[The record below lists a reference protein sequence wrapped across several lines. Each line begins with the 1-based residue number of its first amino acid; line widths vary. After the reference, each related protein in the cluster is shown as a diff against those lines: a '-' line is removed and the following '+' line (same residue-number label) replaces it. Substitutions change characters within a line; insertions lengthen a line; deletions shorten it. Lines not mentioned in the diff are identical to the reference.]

1 MDFASREPMANEHYP
16 RDFTPDLTPKQIAL
30 TSMEPD
36 TPPLGLTAM
45 VNCRA
50 RASEIP
56 QLPPLHRRGRSG
68 RAARGS
74 RFQEAYRARRRGGR
88 APRARGTLAETTPA
102 KATPGG
108 EGLAHR
114 SRSGQNGEML
124 RPLTLRAARA
134 PPGPPHRLPTRPSP
148 PPRRAASGDPSPAP
162 WSAAGAERRGTPSGQ
177 PKPRPNRR
185 PRPPPR
191 SPRSLA

>member
-88 APRARGTLAETTPA
+88 ARAR
-102 KATPGG
+102 
-108 EGLAHR
+108 
-114 SRSGQNGEML
+114 
-124 RPLTLRAARA
+124 
-134 PPGPPHRLPTRPSP
+134 
-148 PPRRAASGDPSPAP
+148 
-162 WSAAGAERRGTPSGQ
+162 AERSQ
-177 PKPRPNRR
+177 KRPR
-185 PRPPPR
+185 PRPPLAAR
-191 SPRSLA
+191 ASLIDRDQDKMARCCVR